1 MEGKDYKTDQNCFP
15 LALSCSLATSY
26 LWLSGS
32 LALWLSSYLSLS
44 LSLYL
49 SLSLL
54 TDSQLCMLKLRDLL
68 LQGNKYLY
76 YYNMDSEFVSYSV
89 MMFVRKLPQ
98 QFGVRQWDSLDVTS
112 GPDSGRR
119 LITLELKSSNPT
131 SQKRLRDEGP
141 FRCWDQRDRPLES
154 KRTQVA
160 QNDISGKSQLN
171 SI

>member
-1 MEGKDYKTDQNCFP
+1 MQE
-15 LALSCSLATSY
+15 
-26 LWLSGS
+26 
-32 LALWLSSYLSLS
+32 
-44 LSLYL
+44 
-49 SLSLL
+49 
-54 TDSQLCMLKLRDLL
+54 
-68 LQGNKYLY
+68 NKHFY
-76 YYNMDSEFVSYSV
+76 YYNLDSECLLLSE
-89 MMFVRKLPQ
+89 MFVRRKLPQ

-141 FRCWDQRDRPLES
+141 FRCWDRRDRPLES

>member
-15 LALSCSLATSY
+15 LARSLALLLSCYFLSLA
-26 LWLSGS
+26 LCLSGS
-32 LALWLSSYLSLS
+32 LLIS

-54 TDSQLCMLKLRDLL
+54 TDLQLCMLELRDLL
-68 LQGNKYLY
+68 LQENKHFIIIIWIQ
-76 YYNMDSEFVSYSV
+76 SVSYSV
-89 MMFVRKLPQ
+89 MMFVRKKIATTVWCQ
-98 QFGVRQWDSLDVTS
+98 KWDSLDVTS

-141 FRCWDQRDRPLES
+141 FRCWDRRDRPLES

-160 QNDISGKSQLN
+160 QNDISGKKQLN